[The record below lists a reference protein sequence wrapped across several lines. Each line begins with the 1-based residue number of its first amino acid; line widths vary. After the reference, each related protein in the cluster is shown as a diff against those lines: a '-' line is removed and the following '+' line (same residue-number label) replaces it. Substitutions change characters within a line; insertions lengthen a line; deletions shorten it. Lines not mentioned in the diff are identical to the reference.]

1 MYILCKYRVVCV
13 LALSSLHPALSAA
26 DVRSKLPGEIK
37 KFRFSQLGGW
47 GGGGRYSVDFDLKNF
62 QSFIFK
68 VCDTLKNF

>member
-1 MYILCKYRVVCV
+1 MYVLCKYRVVCV
-13 LALSSLHPALSAA
+13 LALRSLQQALSGA

-47 GGGGRYSVDFDLKNF
+47 GGDGRYSVDFDFKIL

-68 VCDTLKNF
+68 VCDTRKNF